1 MAAVNLKKRKLLWSF
16 QNYVNQSG
24 ALSKHFIYLFIQIE
38 RKYVYEKIWDM
49 AFYGI
54 KCIFA
59 TVYKCYTFV
68 ELSLSGSLIS
78 TYRYLLYSMH
88 TKFHTIQNTTL
99 SCMLCLIMSVI
110 KMMVFNCLRYERNYI
125 CSKNCSSIYFQKCGT
140 KNQYEKNKPNLET
153 RDWLISFMAH
163 FKVLLHPSFVF
174 SFFIFMVTNSN
185 QFQVFIICLIRN
197 NSQ

>member
-1 MAAVNLKKRKLLWSF
+1 M
-16 QNYVNQSG
+16 
-24 ALSKHFIYLFIQIE
+24 HFCHCLQMLHLCWIILIWKFNFYIQIFVIFNA
-38 RKYVYEKIWDM
+38 YKIS
-49 AFYGI
+49 YNP
-54 KCIFA
+54 
-59 TVYKCYTFV
+59 
-68 ELSLSGSLIS
+68 
-78 TYRYLLYSMH
+78 
-88 TKFHTIQNTTL
+88 NTTL